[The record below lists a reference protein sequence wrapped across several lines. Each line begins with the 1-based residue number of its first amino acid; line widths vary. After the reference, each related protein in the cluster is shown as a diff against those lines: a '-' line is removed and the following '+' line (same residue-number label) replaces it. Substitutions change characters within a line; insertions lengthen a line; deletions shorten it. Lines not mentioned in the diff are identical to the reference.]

1 MTPTL
6 DGLADYFLGAVY
18 LGGIDK
24 TRAKGKALL

>member
-6 DGLADYFLGAVY
+6 YDPADYLLGAVY

-24 TRAKGKALL
+24 TRATGNTLL